1 MDIVVGD
8 GRFSCD
14 SFHVWLSVC
23 PDWCGRKRTL
33 NRVII
38 PVQSI
43 IIENRRGVS
52 FVCFFEQVR
61 LYYFIG
67 FSFVFLFFFCFVV
80 VFFCFRLHTFVL
92 LTGGNRNIQQWCVC
106 VCVWEREVCYD
117 DIVGETWT
125 VHWKWFFFQRKVNDK
140 GAREIGLRGRD
151 KQLNTKEKKLHSLR
165 RFKEALAQSNE
176 ESRVEETDTSR
187 LTRSVR
193 EFTYGDG
200 NNSHGSKRWSGNVD
214 WDGQRAAVLNFS
226 VGDWST
232 SLIKPPLLERN
243 GCISLHPVQTTGL
256 VTGLVWPSSL
266 VTRRECSRLVEFC
279 TLIGYISR
287 QEPALT
293 GLVC

>member
-151 KQLNTKEKKLHSLR
+151 KQLNTKEKKVAFPEAIQRSLSTIKWRESGRRNWHVEANKKRSWIHLWRRQQQSWKQAVKRECRLR
-165 RFKEALAQSNE
+165 RTTGRCSQLFCRRLVYESNQAAAP
-176 ESRVEETDTSR
+176 RQKWLHKPPPRPDYWTS
-187 LTRSVR
+187 
-193 EFTYGDG
+193 
-200 NNSHGSKRWSGNVD
+200 D
-214 WDGQRAAVLNFS
+214 W
-226 VGDWST
+226 T
-232 SLIKPPLLERN
+232 SLA
-243 GCISLHPVQTTGL
+243 V
-256 VTGLVWPSSL
+256 
-266 VTRRECSRLVEFC
+266 
-279 TLIGYISR
+279 
-287 QEPALT
+287 
-293 GLVC
+293 

>member
-1 MDIVVGD
+1 MIK
-8 GRFSCD
+8 GRGK
-14 SFHVWLSVC
+14 L
-23 PDWCGRKRTL
+23 DW
-33 NRVII
+33 
-38 PVQSI
+38 
-43 IIENRRGVS
+43 E
-52 FVCFFEQVR
+52 
-61 LYYFIG
+61 
-67 FSFVFLFFFCFVV
+67 
-80 VFFCFRLHTFVL
+80 
-92 LTGGNRNIQQWCVC
+92 
-106 VCVWEREVCYD
+106 
-117 DIVGETWT
+117 GETNNWIQ
-125 VHWKWFFFQRKVNDK
+125 KK
-140 GAREIGLRGRD
+140 
-151 KQLNTKEKKLHSLR
+151 KKLHSLR

-256 VTGLVWPSSL
+256 VTGLVWPSCL